1 MKHNYSETLVNLK
14 KIKYLTSGKLYNNYI
29 GIQSETYD
37 LLQEEKTVVVEIKLK
52 RGESVEKALRRLKK
66 KMDKEGTMKEIRG
79 HRYFEKPSEKRRRK
93 AARARMGPRISP
105 RISY

>member
-1 MKHNYSETLVNLK
+1 MYR
-14 KIKYLTSGKLYNNYI
+14 
-29 GIQSETYD
+29 IQSKTHD
-37 LLQEEKTVVVEIKLK
+37 ILQEEKTAVVEIKLK

-93 AARARMGPRISP
+93 AARAKVGLRINTRMT
-105 RISY
+105 Y

>member
-1 MKHNYSETLVNLK
+1 
-14 KIKYLTSGKLYNNYI
+14 LTSGRLYNNYMSSV
-29 GIQSETYD
+29 GNVH
-37 LLQEEKTVVVEIKLK
+37 LLEEDKTVVVEIKLK

-105 RISY
+105 RMTY